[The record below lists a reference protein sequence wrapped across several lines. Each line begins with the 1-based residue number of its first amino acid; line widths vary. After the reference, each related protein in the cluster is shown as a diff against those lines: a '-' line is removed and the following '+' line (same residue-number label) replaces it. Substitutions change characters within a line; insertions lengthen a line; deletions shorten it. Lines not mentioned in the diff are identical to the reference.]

1 MADRRWII
9 LFVLFLARSAMGFQ
23 FQSVASV
30 APQLAESL
38 AIGYTEIGLLIGL
51 YFLPGALISLPGGF
65 VIQRFGDKP
74 ICAFGLFLM
83 MAGGLVLGVSES
95 FTTAFV
101 GRLIS
106 GIGAIL
112 FNQVLT
118 KMATDWFAGRE
129 IIFAMAVVLASW
141 PFGVA
146 AGLLIQPELALRFG
160 WSDVMWLCAAFCG
173 LALILVAIAYRAP
186 QHAGAK
192 TEAAPRA
199 KPGAA
204 PVTGVRPLALPPRP
218 QLAPLTVAGI
228 IWANANV
235 GLVLSFSFAPQSL
248 REFGF
253 SPLAA
258 ASLPSYALWIIM
270 VSVPLGGYLVERV
283 GRRDAAIIL
292 CCAVTGVVL
301 ALLAFNFASPLL
313 CAVFGV
319 VMGVPAG
326 AVIALPARVLRPADR
341 AAGLGVFFTAYY
353 ALMALG
359 PLLAGWLREASGTAA
374 AALLLAAALFLAISP
389 LHLLFQRLATAKPV
403 AEQS

>member
-146 AGLLIQPELALRFG
+146 AAH
-160 WSDVMWLCAAFCG
+160 
-173 LALILVAIAYRAP
+173 ILVDADRDFAVGEVAEADLAEGIAETTGHVLRKRDVGP
-186 QHAGAK
+186 
-192 TEAAPRA
+192 AAED
-199 KPGAA
+199 
-204 PVTGVRPLALPPRP
+204 L
-218 QLAPLTVAGI
+218 QLADVVVHGPSR
-228 IWANANV
+228 
-235 GLVLSFSFAPQSL
+235 LVLRGYP
-248 REFGF
+248 
-253 SPLAA
+253 
-258 ASLPSYALWIIM
+258 
-270 VSVPLGGYLVERV
+270 VPL
-283 GRRDAAIIL
+283 
-292 CCAVTGVVL
+292 
-301 ALLAFNFASPLL
+301 P
-313 CAVFGV
+313 
-319 VMGVPAG
+319 
-326 AVIALPARVLRPADR
+326 
-341 AAGLGVFFTAYY
+341 
-353 ALMALG
+353 
-359 PLLAGWLREASGTAA
+359 
-374 AALLLAAALFLAISP
+374 
-389 LHLLFQRLATAKPV
+389 
-403 AEQS
+403 

>member
-1 MADRRWII
+1 M
-9 LFVLFLARSAMGFQ
+9 LF
-23 FQSVASV
+23 
-30 APQLAESL
+30 
-38 AIGYTEIGLLIGL
+38 
-51 YFLPGALISLPGGF
+51 
-65 VIQRFGDKP
+65 
-74 ICAFGLFLM
+74 
-83 MAGGLVLGVSES
+83 
-95 FTTAFV
+95 
-101 GRLIS
+101 
-106 GIGAIL
+106 
-112 FNQVLT
+112 
-118 KMATDWFAGRE
+118 
-129 IIFAMAVVLASW
+129 
-141 PFGVA
+141 
-146 AGLLIQPELALRFG
+146 
-160 WSDVMWLCAAFCG
+160 
-173 LALILVAIAYRAP
+173 
-186 QHAGAK
+186 
-192 TEAAPRA
+192 
-199 KPGAA
+199 
-204 PVTGVRPLALPPRP
+204 
-218 QLAPLTVAGI
+218 
-228 IWANANV
+228 
-235 GLVLSFSFAPQSL
+235 FSFAPQSL

-283 GRRDAAIIL
+283 GRPDAAIIL

-359 PLLAGWLREASGTAA
+359 PLLAGWREASGTAA